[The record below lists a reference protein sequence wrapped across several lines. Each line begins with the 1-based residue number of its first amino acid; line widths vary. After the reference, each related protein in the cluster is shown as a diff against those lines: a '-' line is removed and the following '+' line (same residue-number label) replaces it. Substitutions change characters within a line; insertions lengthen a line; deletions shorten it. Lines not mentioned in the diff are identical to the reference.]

1 MRRFGWDRWLIG
13 GVLIAAAAGTAWVG
27 HQEMQTSWLQ
37 AGFLTKYGEKLTYQ
51 VESGPSELIKYPTQ
65 GPYNER
71 LGYTEIPKA
80 VKSLTGSGYRIEQQA
95 RTSPELAGFVEYGG
109 FAVFREKTRAG
120 LTLKD
125 RNGSL
130 LYAARYPERVYD
142 DFQLRPVDGRQ
153 YPAVHREPRVAGPDL
168 PMRNPAVEWDRFA

>member
-80 VKSLTGSGYRIEQQA
+80 V
-95 RTSPELAGFVEYGG
+95 
-109 FAVFREKTRAG
+109 
-120 LTLKD
+120 
-125 RNGSL
+125 
-130 LYAARYPERVYD
+130 
-142 DFQLRPVDGRQ
+142 
-153 YPAVHREPRVAGPDL
+153 
-168 PMRNPAVEWDRFA
+168 